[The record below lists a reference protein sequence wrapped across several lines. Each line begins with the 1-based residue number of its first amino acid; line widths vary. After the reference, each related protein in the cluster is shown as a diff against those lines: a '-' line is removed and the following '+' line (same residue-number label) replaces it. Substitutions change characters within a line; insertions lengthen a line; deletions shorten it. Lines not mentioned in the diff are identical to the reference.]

1 MRLKR
6 QANPRLAKSASVNGV
21 CIKSDTGF
29 SGCKGIGRCCD
40 CEGCCRAFGSG
51 ICDAARSDTVC
62 PSCEMSCNSLDGAEA
77 KLGSE
82 KEAISAGMGI
92 NCLVEEL
99 SELTA
104 GFERVWDA

>member
-1 MRLKR
+1 
-6 QANPRLAKSASVNGV
+6 
-21 CIKSDTGF
+21 
-29 SGCKGIGRCCD
+29 
-40 CEGCCRAFGSG
+40 
-51 ICDAARSDTVC
+51 
-62 PSCEMSCNSLDGAEA
+62 MSRNSLDGAEA

-82 KEAISAGMGI
+82 EEAISAGMGI